1 MRPFLAAF
9 FLNRCGALVLNADV
23 ASNVS
28 ERGVPDQQLHVRTLV
43 DAQNCLGGWNAI
55 NPSFA
60 FVPGTTEV
68 AVALRGL
75 CLHKKDGHASWYS
88 KMVLGTIPAS
98 DIRGGSRTTFH
109 WKSLSVAQICGD

>member
-1 MRPFLAAF
+1 MRSFLVTF
-9 FLNRCGALVLNADV
+9 FLNTCGALVLNADV

-28 ERGVPDQQLHVRTLV
+28 ERGGAPDQLLHVKTLV
-43 DAQNCLGGWNAI
+43 DAPNCLGGWNAI

-60 FVPGTTEV
+60 LVPGTTEI

-88 KMVLGTIPAS
+88 KMVVGTIPSS
-98 DIRGGSRTTFH
+98 DIRGGFRSTFH
-109 WKSLSVAQICGD
+109 W